1 MYFISFVVIFFFAM
15 ACSAFEVHVAKLVEP
30 PLIRF
35 RKLYADPDTCYQ
47 MTWDS
52 EWDKI
57 NPYFCRGLS
66 CHGPYFNGPVSP
78 DPTIGSSRI
87 CNLGKGESCIKYV
100 IYDKLD
106 KKTPIFIS
114 RYCGVVTVS
123 NTGERVSN
131 SCHRNSVSGND
142 VEVCVCRDLDKCNS
156 GNSTNGNI
164 FSIIFVT
171 LIYLIFTL
179 LIC

>member
-1 MYFISFVVIFFFAM
+1 MYYISFVAIVSFATV
-15 ACSAFEVHVAKLVEP
+15 CSSFEVRVAKLVEP
-30 PLIRF
+30 PLIHI

-57 NPYFCRGLS
+57 NPSFCRGLS
-66 CHGPYFNGPVSP
+66 CYGPYFNGPVYP
-78 DPTIGSSRI
+78 DPTNGSSRI

-100 IYDKLD
+100 IYDKLN

-114 RYCGVVTVS
+114 RYCGVVTLS

-142 VEVCVCRDLDKCNS
+142 VEVCVCRDLDKCNAGS
-156 GNSTNGNI
+156 STTGNI
-164 FSIIFVT
+164 LSVIFVT
-171 LIYLIFTL
+171 LIFFILTH